1 MGSPRSHVFLGE
13 TQTAT
18 LDIGRILDEGR
29 WSAYQ
34 RFLVF
39 LTALAIIFDGVDI
52 QLLAISIPSIM
63 KDWSVQRSAFAPILA
78 IGLFGMMIGGALAGI
93 AGDKLGRKVA
103 LTGSVLLFGAMTI
116 AISMV
121 SSLTALGVIRFIAG
135 LGLGGALPNA
145 AALASEFVPKRHRPF
160 AVTLTIVCIPLGGT
174 LAGSVAIQILPT
186 LGWRTLFL
194 IGGILPVATA
204 VLLMA
209 LLPESPRFLAQRRER
224 WPELAKILKRTG
236 HSVPLAAQFTDV
248 HEQTQG
254 RASIGTLFTP
264 EFRRDTVALWGS
276 FFSCLLAVYLGLN
289 WVPSMLTGA
298 GLSPTVGSA
307 GITAFNM
314 GGVVGAILGALA
326 FARLGSKPTMLT
338 MSAGAI
344 LGAFI
349 LRGMVITPESETG
362 PIIAMLG
369 ITGGLINAVQTT
381 MYALAAQVYP
391 TVVRATGVGSAMSIG
406 RSGAILSSYTG
417 SWALGVGGTSLFF
430 LLIGMSMTVCFITLA
445 LICLLYTSPSPRDS

>member
-1 MGSPRSHVFLGE
+1 
-13 TQTAT
+13 
-18 LDIGRILDEGR
+18 
-29 WSAYQ
+29 
-34 RFLVF
+34 
-39 LTALAIIFDGVDI
+39 LTALAIIFDGIDI

-78 IGLFGMMIGGALAGI
+78 LGLFGMMIGGALAGI
-93 AGDKLGRKVA
+93 IGDKLGRKVA
-103 LTGSVLLFGAMTI
+103 LTGSVLLFGLMTI

-121 SSLTALGVIRFIAG
+121 SSLSALGVIRFIAG

-174 LAGSVAIQILPT
+174 IAGTVAIQILPT
-186 LGWRTLFL
+186 LGWRALFL
-194 IGGILPVATA
+194 IGGSLPIIVAA
-204 VLLMA
+204 LLMT

-224 WPELAKILKRTG
+224 WPELAKTLKRTG
-236 HSVPLAAQFTDV
+236 YSIPANAQFTDV
-248 HEQTQG
+248 HEQTHQ
-254 RASIGTLFTP
+254 RANVGTLLTP
-264 EFRRDTVALWGS
+264 EFRRDTVALWCS

-314 GGVVGAILGALA
+314 GGVAGAIIGALA
-326 FARLGSKPTMLT
+326 FARLGSRPTMLT

-344 LGAFI
+344 AGAFI
-349 LRGMVITPESETG
+349 LRGMVIAADSDTTT
-362 PIIAMLG
+362 IIAMLG
-369 ITGGLINAVQTT
+369 VTGGLINAVQTT

-391 TVVRATGVGSAMSIG
+391 TVVRATGVGSAMSVG

-417 SWALGVGGTSLFF
+417 SWTLGAGGTSLFF
-430 LLIGMSMTVCFITLA
+430 LLMGASMTVCFVALA
-445 LICLLYTSPSPRDS
+445 LIRRHISGSSFRF

>member
-1 MGSPRSHVFLGE
+1 
-13 TQTAT
+13 
-18 LDIGRILDEGR
+18 
-29 WSAYQ
+29 
-34 RFLVF
+34 

-63 KDWSVQRSAFAPILA
+63 QDWSVQRSAFAPILA
-78 IGLFGMMIGGALAGI
+78 LGLFGMMIGGALAGI

-103 LTGSVLLFGAMTI
+103 LTGSVLLFAIMTI

-121 SSLTALGVIRFIAG
+121 SSLSALGVIRFIAG

-160 AVTLTIVCIPLGGT
+160 AVTLTIVCVPLGGT
-174 LAGSVAIQILPT
+174 IAGSVAIQVLPT
-186 LGWRTLFL
+186 LGWRALFL
-194 IGGILPVATA
+194 IGGVLPVIVAA
-204 VLLMA
+204 VLMI

-224 WPELAKILKRTG
+224 WPELVKTLTRAG
-236 HSVPLAAQFTDV
+236 YSVPPNVQFTDV
-248 HEQTQG
+248 HEQG
-254 RASIGTLFTP
+254 RERTNVGTLLTS

-298 GLSPTVGSA
+298 GLSATVGSA

-314 GGVVGAILGALA
+314 GGVAGAIIGALA
-326 FARLGSKPTMLT
+326 FARLGSRPTMLT

-349 LRGMVITPESETG
+349 LRGMVIAADSDTA

-369 ITGGLINAVQTT
+369 VTGGLINAVQTT

-391 TVVRATGVGSAMSIG
+391 TVVRATGVGSAMAIG
-406 RSGAILSSYTG
+406 RSGAILSSYIG
-417 SWALGVGGTSLFF
+417 AWALGAGGTSLFF
-430 LLIGMSMTVCFITLA
+430 LLIGSSMTVCFFSLASIRRHIAADERHAKTVVPAKTETL
-445 LICLLYTSPSPRDS
+445 